1 MLEDLKAQYYSIIKA
16 NENAEAEIE
25 CLVRQKLNTSQ
36 DFINLIKAQSKLNNA
51 EKLLRNI
58 LENIEKYQILAD
70 EINQQKQI
78 ANQNRHRKIQ
88 YELDKK
94 YAK

>member
-16 NENAEAEIE
+16 NENVEEEIE

-88 YELDKK
+88 YKLDKK

>member
-1 MLEDLKAQYYSIIKA
+1 MLEDLKTQYYSIIKA

-36 DFINLIKAQSKLNNA
+36 DFINLIKAQSKLSNA
-51 EKLLRNI
+51 EKLLKNI

-78 ANQNRHRKIQ
+78 ANQNKYQKIQ

-94 YAK
+94 YSK